1 MSKKEFLL
9 ELERYLRSL
18 SAVERNDILQ
28 DYEDHFTF
36 GIEEG
41 KSEEEISEAL
51 GSPKQL
57 AREILADYH
66 IEKMETSKSTG
77 NIFRAVWSVIGLG
90 FVNLVLVLGPFL
102 ALVGLLVGGWI
113 MGISFILTPVL
124 VLLNALF
131 NVGTFE
137 WFDLFFSLA
146 LSGLGIFISLGMYYV
161 SLGFINLLLK
171 YLKYNISIVKGGK

>member
-1 MSKKEFLL
+1 MNKQEFLL

-18 SAVERNDILQ
+18 STIEKNDILQ
-28 DYEDHFTF
+28 DYEDHFAF
-36 GIEEG
+36 GTEEG
-41 KSEEEISEAL
+41 KSEEEISKAL

-90 FVNLVLVLGPFL
+90 FINLVLVLGPFL
-102 ALVGLLVGGWI
+102 ALVGLLFGGWAI
-113 MGISFILTPVL
+113 GVSFSLSPIL
-124 VLLNALF
+124 VLISALF
-131 NVGTFE
+131 NPGTFQ

-146 LSGLGIFISLGMYYV
+146 LSGLGFFISLGMYHV
-161 SLGFINLLLK
+161 SIGFKYLLLR
-171 YLKYNISIVKGGK
+171 YLKYNVSVVKGGK

>member
-1 MSKKEFLL
+1 MNKREFLL

-18 SAVERNDILQ
+18 STVEKNDILQ
-28 DYEDHFTF
+28 DYEEHFTF

-41 KSEEEISEAL
+41 KSEEEISAAL

-77 NIFRAVWSVIGLG
+77 NVFRAVWSVIGLG
-90 FVNLVLVLGPFL
+90 FINLILVLGPFL
-102 ALVGLLVGGWI
+102 TVVSLIFAGWI
-113 MGISFILTPVL
+113 LGISFTLSPIL

-131 NVGTFE
+131 NIGTFE
-137 WFDLFFSLA
+137 WFDLFFSLT
-146 LSGLGIFISLGMYYV
+146 LSGLGIFLSMGMYYV
-161 SLGFINLLLK
+161 SLGFINLLLR